1 MFYRDFIKKQIMD
14 YVEMVLPYEK
24 LVKLWNRA
32 CDGTEFWEIVPMS
45 DFDNYVSGVLNWSPT
60 TLVMCVDT
68 DVFFTTDDW
77 FTLDEDGNLL
87 SIAVNELKGVIDSG
101 LIADDIIEIFVDEDY
116 CVTAFDKIGIVDAGF
131 VDFLRNID
139 WEKIDREIER

>member
-1 MFYRDFIKKQIMD
+1 MFYRDFIRKQIMD
-14 YVEMVLPYEK
+14 YVEMVLPYNTVIE
-24 LVKLWNRA
+24 LWNKA
-32 CDGTEFWEIVPMS
+32 CDGTEFCEIVPMS
-45 DFDNYVSGVLNWSPT
+45 NFDNYVPSVLNWSPT

-101 LIADDIIEIFVDEDY
+101 LIADDIIEIFVNEDY
-116 CVTAFDKIGIVDAGF
+116 CVTAFDKIGIIDAGF